1 MTFASINWLHQGS
14 QLDRRKTQKDWEEI
28 MKDKLSSTDYVEAG
42 LAGHA
47 DAVYPCPAC
56 RKEMKDN
63 NQREDRVA
71 ERNMR
76 ICSSESCRVKAE
88 WTSGSAVVLDN

>member
-47 DAVYPCPAC
+47 DAVSL
-56 RKEMKDN
+56 RG
-63 NQREDRVA
+63 
-71 ERNMR
+71 
-76 ICSSESCRVKAE
+76 
-88 WTSGSAVVLDN
+88 T